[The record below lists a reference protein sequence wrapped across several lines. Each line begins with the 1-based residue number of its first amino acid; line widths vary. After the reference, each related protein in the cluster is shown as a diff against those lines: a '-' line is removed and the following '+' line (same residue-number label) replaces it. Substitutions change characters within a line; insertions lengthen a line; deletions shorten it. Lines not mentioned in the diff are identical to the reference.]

1 MAKLTTEQ
9 KNSLMTGVEGVNAP
23 EVFFNETSR
32 MYMVTD
38 EAGMPNQVGIF
49 TENGDRIILFTLAPT
64 SNLPLPP
71 DAKWKWATQSPDT
84 VGYSATSLENLKVT
98 RKASVLGDGNFG
110 LDIRFEN
117 KGQESVAVPS
127 FSQTLKLTS
136 PNGLRTTPRLS
147 NDGEIISTGA
157 EAMIADRTL
166 ATLAEEPDP
175 TEFPYAGEVMIDLLG
190 LPDDRSGYL
199 LKVGGF
205 GHYRWAA
212 NQPKPDDHTTTI
224 PLTLISAK
232 HTISPGG
239 VELVNFQL
247 QRVSKI
253 DRDRL
258 AAGQDPF
265 SDYGY

>member
-9 KNSLMTGVEGVNAP
+9 KGALMTGIETVNKP
-23 EVFFNETSR
+23 ELFFNEASR

-38 EAGMPNQVGIF
+38 ETGMPHQVGIF
-49 TENGDRIILFTLAPT
+49 TEKGDKIVLITLVAA
-64 SNLPLPP
+64 SNLPVAA
-71 DAKWKWATQSPDT
+71 DTKWKWATQSPDT
-84 VGYSATSLENLKVT
+84 VGYSAISPENIKVT
-98 RKASVLGDGNFG
+98 RKATVLGDGSFG
-110 LDIRFEN
+110 LDFRFEN
-117 KGQESVAVPS
+117 KGEEAVTIPS
-127 FSQTLKLTS
+127 FSQAILLAS
-136 PNGLRTTPRLS
+136 PAGLRTTPRLT
-147 NDGEIISTGA
+147 NEGEIISTGA
-157 EAMIADRTL
+157 EAMMADRTL
-166 ATLAEEPDP
+166 ATLAEESDP

-205 GHYRWAA
+205 DHYNWTSGH
-212 NQPKPDDHTTTI
+212 PKPDDHTTI
-224 PLTLISAK
+224 VPLTLISAK

-258 AAGQDPF
+258 ASGQNPF
-265 SDYGY
+265 SDYS